1 MSTASPFIAGLGTF
15 TTYAAQ
21 YGTPL
26 LMFGESLVNYAI
38 AQNFFNGDI
47 TPAMFMY
54 LGIASVLS
62 VCLLSAGY
70 LVVKAT
76 ASAISFIDGFAYF
89 YRLKSTQGN
98 QMGLYETIFVSLY
111 FATSLFTTIASI
123 YGASNLWTL
132 IETREASVKADGFYG
147 SAVSMLD
154 AMKFGMLGMVVAM
167 GTWIAAYSLGNT
179 VDENIG
185 WFDQWSD
192 DASREGRDKEDGDVD
207 ADGTAVAEDFFY
219 HAITVVYSW
228 LTFTA
233 IMVGGQ
239 YFFYTYGKF
248 TTPDCDLSAVD
259 KSYYSG
265 VPAQIQT
272 IVSLDTCKSVRKS
285 LFMLADK
292 NKDNTISR
300 CENAMFLYGLGNEEK
315 YAL

>member
-1 MSTASPFIAGLGTF
+1 
-15 TTYAAQ
+15 
-21 YGTPL
+21 
-26 LMFGESLVNYAI
+26 MFGESLVNYAI